1 MASLSTLRIEL
12 SELYEKRDE
21 IQKQLAKAE
30 QQFAS
35 NKAAINQIK
44 DYEAKRGALYNN
56 VVNQYHCPT
65 LYSSKS
71 KRETCTARL
80 KKEVDDKYQW
90 YLNAKNIIAGKYVA
104 PLRTSWNTINSLITS
119 KEDEIEE
126 AEETERTLN
135 AQGLTSDAVE
145 AAAVEGE
152 KQKAIIYSAQADAL
166 AKQAEIDN
174 QARLIRN
181 YAILGVLLIA
191 LTVLIIW
198 LVKRLR
204 KNKK

>member
-1 MASLSTLRIEL
+1 MASLSTLRTERAEL
-12 SELYEKRDE
+12 IKERDK
-21 IQKQLAKAE
+21 IKKQLDAAE
-30 QQFAS
+30 QQFAA
-35 NKAAINQIK
+35 NKAAINQIR

-80 KKEVDDKYQW
+80 KKEVDEKYEW

-104 PLRTSWNTINSLITS
+104 PLRTAYSNINSLIVN
-119 KEDEIEE
+119 KDGEIEA

-152 KQKAIIYSAQADAL
+152 KQKAIIYAAQADAL

-181 YAILGVLLIA
+181 YAILAVLLIA